1 MDEIEKNTPDVSGET
16 KTFSTIREAL
26 KDCVPPEI
34 LEGSARLVAAS
45 TVSNT
50 LATMRIRAGI
60 SQKMMAAALG
70 CTQPRISAIESAIN
84 NKMSMT
90 SVLKYV
96 EVTGLPFKAQLEDGR
111 VIAVSTV
118 PGSRRPRKHG
128 VSRKAGKAS
137 VQENPRK
144 VTA

>member
-1 MDEIEKNTPDVSGET
+1 MDEIEKNIVNASSDC
-16 KTFSTIREAL
+16 KTFSTIGEVL

-34 LEGSARLVAAS
+34 LAGSARLVAAS

-50 LATMRIRAGI
+50 LATMRIKAGI

-84 NKMSMT
+84 DKMSMT

-118 PGSRRPRKHG
+118 PGSRRPRMHG

-137 VQENPRK
+137 AQESSRK